1 MKEKGVYMNIKFE
14 RLSENHAVD
23 VMDIFNYY
31 AENEFS
37 AFADVRMP
45 DKYFAMML
53 KTVANYPAYAVYQ
66 NSNFA
71 GFGFMRPYSPMGIFK
86 KTASVSYF
94 LHPSFTGKG
103 IGSSILGKLIE
114 DAAEAGIENI
124 MAEIASENHGSINFH
139 KKHNFNECG
148 NFPAIAE
155 KFGKKIDIIWMHRKI
170 K

>member
-1 MKEKGVYMNIKFE
+1 MNIKFE

-53 KTVANYPAYAVYQ
+53 NTVVNYPAYAVYQ
-66 NSNFA
+66 NSNLA

-94 LHPSFTGKG
+94 LHPSFAGKG
-103 IGSSILGKLIE
+103 IGSAVLDKLIS
-114 DAAEAGIENI
+114 DAVEAGIENI
-124 MAEIASENHGSINFH
+124 MAEIASENQASINFH
-139 KKHNFNECG
+139 KKHNFTECG
-148 NFPAIAE
+148 RFPSIAE
-155 KFGKKIDIIWMHRKI
+155 KFDKKFDIVWMYRNI